1 MLMFALSIYNAKA
14 QLSKPKF
21 IPSQQSIPFKIIV
34 GEIKGIKGNFDAQ
47 YKIISQQS
55 IEFPYD
61 VILEKDAS
69 FCFFINLYISGRDTN
84 VLKYVQISGK
94 EEEDFYKKLYS
105 LNKDRSIGNKINIK
119 SFDIEHSNNFQ
130 TCLNA
135 IYYMISQVSNE
146 SIQRIT
152 DTVYHN
158 PYIATHLKANNL
170 LRIIDSTRLAFLIT
184 HDSVLQEIRNNLK
197 FTLSYSAPY
206 TKYWYKKREKIL
218 LELFN
223 KAIYNSVRFCVIT
236 QTLHMPKSG
245 HRKAFLTY
253 AKLNKLGIAC
263 IYPIYFNK
271 YLNNYFKKSFY
282 CTHPKNPFF
291 FNPKKGQEFSG
302 KKGAWLLSNNE
313 TYYLVISN

>member
-1 MLMFALSIYNAKA
+1 MFALCKFNAEA

-34 GEIKGIKGNFDAQ
+34 GELKGIKGNFDAHF
-47 YKIISQQS
+47 KIISQQS
-55 IEFPYD
+55 SEFPYD

-69 FCFFINLYISGRDTN
+69 FCFFMNLFISGRDTN
-84 VLKYVQISGK
+84 IFKYVRISGK
-94 EEEDFYKKLYS
+94 EEEDFYRKLYS
-105 LNKDRSIGNKINIK
+105 LNKDRGTGNKINIK

-146 SIQRIT
+146 SIQRIA
-152 DTVYHN
+152 DTVYYN

-184 HDSVLQEIRNNLK
+184 HDSVLQEIRTNLK
-197 FTLSYSAPY
+197 LTLSYSSPY
-206 TKYWYKKREKIL
+206 TKSWYKKREKML

-223 KAIYNSVRFCVIT
+223 KATYKSVRFCVIT
-236 QTLHMPKSG
+236 QTIHMPKSG
-245 HRKAFLTY
+245 GRNAFLND
-253 AKLNKLGIAC
+253 AKLKKLGIEC

-271 YLNNYFKKSFY
+271 YLNSLYKKTFY

-291 FNPKKGQEFSG
+291 FSPKKAQEFSS
-302 KKGAWLLSNNE
+302 KKGAWILSNKNN
-313 TYYLVISN
+313 YYLVISN